1 MSIKVSRK
9 GAKARRRQE
18 GWRGKGG
25 GGSERQLLF
34 LHPTPY
40 PLHPFFSASLRL
52 CVILLLASLTFAQ
65 QRAPVK
71 ERESDRARRTKAVDL
86 IVETAD
92 AARTIKDLFY
102 RARVQTLAA
111 DALWPHDEARARLIF
126 RNAWEAATAYDKA
139 EQEAEERESGVPS
152 TLPMTEARD
161 AVLAKAAARD
171 SKLAEI
177 FLRDLLPE
185 KNDEKKADENQSQA
199 QRHTPWREVSEAG
212 TRRLALAYQ
221 LLNQNEPARAAEI
234 ASPVI
239 SEGESGALMAF
250 ITRLRESDNHIGETF
265 YLRLLDRIKMD
276 READTNTALL
286 LSSQIVSPW
295 LLVVVD
301 DRGSLQFRSLDSTL
315 PRATLASLQPL
326 SQPVRTAF
334 YNIAANI
341 LLRPLVPRAGANATP
356 ESSALYLAIGRLL
369 PYFEREATQFVSGLR
384 MRSSTLAN
392 DIEAGRRENLN
403 AQFELT
409 SLTPERPGDPL
420 RSQLDQLGRARDAQD
435 RDRIA
440 LGIVKK
446 AAGRRLWDRAKRA
459 ASEIEDINARHAAL
473 SYIAV
478 CQIADLLRAYAEDK
492 EDDFESMAKFAR
504 HADVP
509 PLASAWGLAQAAIIA
524 ARKGDKLHTAA
535 LLDEAQTYAAR
546 TPAGTWP
553 RVAAYIVIA
562 RMAARCSD
570 LKRVWELASEIA
582 RAANALED
590 FSGDEASIDIAAD
603 ESKAQTDVEVFEPL
617 SVEDDVFRLDGFF
630 ATIAQ
635 LDYEKALTAARSL
648 GKETPRAF
656 AMLSIAKVML
666 NSEVRIQKS
675 EFRITGQ

>member
-1 MSIKVSRK
+1 VK
-9 GAKARRRQE
+9 GVEKA
-18 GWRGKGG
+18 
-25 GGSERQLLF
+25 SVF
-34 LHPTPY
+34 HYTLHPTPHT
-40 PLHPFFSASLRL
+40 LLAFFAPLRL
-52 CVILLLASLTFAQ
+52 CGSLLLLFLPLTLAFAQ
-65 QRAPVK
+65 QRTPLK
-71 ERESDRARRTKAVDL
+71 EKEADRARRTKAVEL

-92 AARTIKDLFY
+92 AARNIKDLFY

-111 DALWPHDEARARLIF
+111 DALWPHDEVRARLIF

-152 TLPMTEARD
+152 TIQMTEARD
-161 AVLAKAAARD
+161 GVLAKAAARD
-171 SKLAEI
+171 SKLAEV
-177 FLRDLLPE
+177 FLRDLLTE
-185 KNDEKKADENQSQA
+185 KNDEKKAEQNQSQA
-199 QRHTPWREVSEAG
+199 QRRTPWREVSEAG
-212 TRRLALAYQ
+212 QRRLALAYE
-221 LLNQNEPARAAEI
+221 LLNRNESAQAAEI

-239 SEGESGALMAF
+239 AEGASADLITF
-250 ITRLRESDNHIGETF
+250 IILLRDQHET
-265 YLRLLDRIKMD
+265 
-276 READTNTALL
+276 EADTLYERLIARTNTDAQADANDVLL
-286 LSSQIVSPW
+286 LSAPLISRG

-301 DRGSLQFRSLDSTL
+301 AQGALLFRTV
-315 PRATLASLQPL
+315 PRVNPNHVPFIKQSA
-326 SQPVRTAF
+326 VRTF
-334 YNIAANI
+334 YQVAADI
-341 LLRPLVPRAGANATP
+341 LLRPLVPRAGANTTP
-356 ESSALYLAIGRLL
+356 ESIALYLAIGRLL

-384 MRSSTLAN
+384 MKSSTLAN

-420 RSQLDQLGRARDAQD
+420 RAQLDQLGRARDAQD

-459 ASEIEDINARHAAL
+459 ASEIEDINARHTAL

-492 EDDFESMAKFAR
+492 EDDFESMAKFVR
-504 HADVP
+504 NADVP

-524 ARKGDKLHTAA
+524 ARKGDKINTAA

-546 TPAGTWP
+546 IPAGTWQ

-562 RMAARCSD
+562 RMAARVSD
-570 LKRVWELASEIA
+570 LKRVWELAPEIV

-590 FSGDEASIDIAAD
+590 YAGDEASIDIMAN
-603 ESKAQTDVEVFEPL
+603 ESKAQTDEEVFEPL
-617 SVEDDVFRLDGFF
+617 GIEADVFRLDGFF

-666 NSEVRIQKS
+666 NTGDRRQEAEVRRK
-675 EFRITGQ
+675 G